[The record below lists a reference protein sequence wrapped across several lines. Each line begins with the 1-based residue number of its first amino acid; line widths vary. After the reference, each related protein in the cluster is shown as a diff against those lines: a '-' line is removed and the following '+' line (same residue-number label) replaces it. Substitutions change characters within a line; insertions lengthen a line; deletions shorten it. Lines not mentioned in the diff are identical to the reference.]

1 MKVQLKKIK
10 ESFKNRGTITHM
22 SRDAN
27 PDYPEFRQIKR
38 KDFTVHRR
46 DSIIEEVKNSPRSV
60 ANKTIIAEQ
69 NQRDKSPLIS
79 T

>member
-38 KDFTVHRR
+38 KD
-46 DSIIEEVKNSPRSV
+46 
-60 ANKTIIAEQ
+60 
-69 NQRDKSPLIS
+69 
-79 T
+79 